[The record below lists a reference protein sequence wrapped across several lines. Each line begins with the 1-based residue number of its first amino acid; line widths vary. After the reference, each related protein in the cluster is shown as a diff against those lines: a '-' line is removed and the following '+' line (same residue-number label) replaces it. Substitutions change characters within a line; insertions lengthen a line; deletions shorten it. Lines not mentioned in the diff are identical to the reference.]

1 MPPKFLPTAGKGI
14 LFLDEL
20 TSAPQM
26 TQAGC
31 YQLVLDRKLGEYV
44 LPDGWVVIA
53 AGNPASERGV
63 HFSMPRP
70 LRNRFVHLELEA
82 DLNDWCKWAVG
93 AGVRPEI
100 IAFLRFKPDL
110 LHTAD
115 ATSDANAWPTP
126 RSWEMASN
134 VLRGIANRQK
144 TTFLSGASE
153 FEAQL
158 LDGTVGPAAAAELI
172 AFLRLFRQLPSI
184 DEILLNPETAPLPA
198 ETSAQIAIATALG
211 RAMTDNSVARGLKY
225 LDRMPTEM
233 RVMAMRDAAA
243 RDTAITHTPEFVRFG
258 VQQGGSS
265 MITERAMLAAVHI
278 SIWTAVKHDRKI
290 SRDVADQHGAHQGAG
305 RYNKQLLRG
314 ADKLDELR
322 TLAGQVRQYFYKITL
337 PWSDEGFRL
346 LPSNLYF
353 DLTARMREF
362 EASFE
367 QGVEGFL
374 QVYPQYIEQVRPEL
388 NGLFREEDYPAA
400 EKLRKKFGVKLEI
413 LPIPTGNDFRVQ
425 MSAEE
430 QARVAREI
438 DANVRESLTRGTED
452 LWKRLRDVVSHMVD
466 RLNEPESRFH
476 ATMVT
481 NVFDLVELL
490 PRLNVNGDA
499 DLNRFAEQIRQ
510 RLCGFTAQDLKKHDL
525 LRVATATDAAEI
537 VAEIDSVLRDREAG
551 VPEEAPDA
559 PTVDDILARM
569 SAYMEAPAAA

>member
-1 MPPKFLPTAGKGI
+1 MKPSKLYEALHALIGERVPLHIWGACGVGKSQIVAQVANDLDFDFIDVRAVQLDPVDLRGLPRIKEDQTEWVPPKFLPIAGKGI

-63 HFSMPRP
+63 HFSLPRP
-70 LRNRFVHLELEA
+70 LRNRFVHLDLEA

-158 LDGTVGPAAAAELI
+158 LDGTVGPAAASELI

-184 DEILLNPETAPLPA
+184 DEILLNPETATLPQ

-258 VQQGGSS
+258 VQHS
-265 MITERAMLAAVHI
+265 
-278 SIWTAVKHDRKI
+278 
-290 SRDVADQHGAHQGAG
+290 
-305 RYNKQLLRG
+305 
-314 ADKLDELR
+314 
-322 TLAGQVRQYFYKITL
+322 
-337 PWSDEGFRL
+337 
-346 LPSNLYF
+346 
-353 DLTARMREF
+353 
-362 EASFE
+362 EAI
-367 QGVEGFL
+367 Q
-374 QVYPQYIEQVRPEL
+374 
-388 NGLFREEDYPAA
+388 
-400 EKLRKKFGVKLEI
+400 
-413 LPIPTGNDFRVQ
+413 
-425 MSAEE
+425 
-430 QARVAREI
+430 
-438 DANVRESLTRGTED
+438 
-452 LWKRLRDVVSHMVD
+452 
-466 RLNEPESRFH
+466 
-476 ATMVT
+476 
-481 NVFDLVELL
+481 
-490 PRLNVNGDA
+490 
-499 DLNRFAEQIRQ
+499 
-510 RLCGFTAQDLKKHDL
+510 
-525 LRVATATDAAEI
+525 
-537 VAEIDSVLRDREAG
+537 
-551 VPEEAPDA
+551 
-559 PTVDDILARM
+559 
-569 SAYMEAPAAA
+569 

>member
-1 MPPKFLPTAGKGI
+1 MKPSKLYEALHALIGERVPLHIWGACGVGKSQLVAQVADDLDFEFLDVRAVQLDPVDLRGLPRIKDDQTQWVPPKFLPTAGKGI

-44 LPDGWVVIA
+44 LPGGWVVIA

-184 DEILLNPETAPLPA
+184 DEILLNPETALLPA

-258 VQQGGSS
+258 VQQ
-265 MITERAMLAAVHI
+265 
-278 SIWTAVKHDRKI
+278 
-290 SRDVADQHGAHQGAG
+290 
-305 RYNKQLLRG
+305 
-314 ADKLDELR
+314 
-322 TLAGQVRQYFYKITL
+322 
-337 PWSDEGFRL
+337 
-346 LPSNLYF
+346 
-353 DLTARMREF
+353 
-362 EASFE
+362 EA
-367 QGVEGFL
+367 
-374 QVYPQYIEQVRPEL
+374 
-388 NGLFREEDYPAA
+388 
-400 EKLRKKFGVKLEI
+400 
-413 LPIPTGNDFRVQ
+413 
-425 MSAEE
+425 
-430 QARVAREI
+430 
-438 DANVRESLTRGTED
+438 
-452 LWKRLRDVVSHMVD
+452 
-466 RLNEPESRFH
+466 
-476 ATMVT
+476 
-481 NVFDLVELL
+481 
-490 PRLNVNGDA
+490 
-499 DLNRFAEQIRQ
+499 IR
-510 RLCGFTAQDLKKHDL
+510 
-525 LRVATATDAAEI
+525 
-537 VAEIDSVLRDREAG
+537 
-551 VPEEAPDA
+551 
-559 PTVDDILARM
+559 
-569 SAYMEAPAAA
+569 